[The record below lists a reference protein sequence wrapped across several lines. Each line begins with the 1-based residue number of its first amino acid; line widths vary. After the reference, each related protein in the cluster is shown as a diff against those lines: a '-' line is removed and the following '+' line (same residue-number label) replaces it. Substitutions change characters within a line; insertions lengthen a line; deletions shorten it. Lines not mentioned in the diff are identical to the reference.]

1 METRSEE
8 MMTVRAE
15 EGVAEEGEVRAEEG
29 AEEVREVE
37 EEEWKAAVDA
47 VEWKEDV
54 VERGNTRGNP
64 EMPELESR
72 LKTSVEVVER
82 ETGEPSK
89 MMPRKEMR
97 PPTTPPLRKPHLL
110 RVKQLLLLLR
120 EKLSRRKVLR
130 TRSLLRRK

>member
-8 MMTVRAE
+8 KMMVVTE
-15 EGVAEEGEVRAEEG
+15 EGAVEEVEEEG
-29 AEEVREVE
+29 AEEREVE
-37 EEEWKAAVDA
+37 EEEWKVVVDA

-54 VERGNTRGNP
+54 VERGNMRGNP

-72 LKTSVEVVER
+72 LKTNVEVVER

-97 PPTTPPLRKPHLL
+97 PPPTPLLKKQHLL
-110 RVKQLLLLLR
+110 RVKLLLLLM
-120 EKLSRRKVLR
+120 EKLSRRKVPR

>member
-54 VERGNTRGNP
+54 VERGNTRGSL
-64 EMPELESR
+64 EMEQPESR
-72 LKTSVEVVER
+72 LRTSLEVVDR
-82 ETGEPSK
+82 ETFEDD
-89 MMPRKEMR
+89 
-97 PPTTPPLRKPHLL
+97 
-110 RVKQLLLLLR
+110 VKV
-120 EKLSRRKVLR
+120 S
-130 TRSLLRRK
+130 